1 MTAFDDA
8 PLRGIHWRWTLISG
22 IGDYLDAG
30 AFVGASVSL
39 AIWASTFHI
48 SAGVLS
54 IIAGVNA
61 IAVAVGAFVAGRLG
75 DKFGRKRIYTWDLLV
90 YMLGALLAIFAA
102 NQAMILIGYIIIGLA
117 IGADVP
123 TAWSL
128 IAEFSPRKH
137 RGKLMS
143 ITNIMWYVAAIV
155 ILLLALAFQNMHMT
169 GTRLVWASLFIVA
182 VIGYFLRRTLIESPR
197 WSAIHG
203 AEDKVEEATRQLGG
217 TVATNRV
224 SARSVADSSLK
235 QLFRRKYAKPLLLIV
250 PIYVFW
256 GIPASTYGVFFPYI
270 LKTLGHTST
279 SAAYLLDIGWFA
291 TAIISVLVIFMPL
304 NDRISRR
311 LLYAISAAF
320 CTAAFLILVLFPFT
334 LTTALIN
341 VVLFGFG
348 QGIGLWPLQRI
359 WSTEM
364 FPTEIRNTG
373 QGFIWAAMRF
383 LSGVWA
389 LFLLPLVS
397 KTGISVIAIVMTLM
411 FAYNLVVGSIWGP
424 KTSGQS
430 LEEISGSSV
439 GA

>member
-1 MTAFDDA
+1 MTTFDEA
-8 PLRGIHWRWTLISG
+8 PLRGVHWRWTVISG

-30 AFVGASVSL
+30 AFVAASVSL
-39 AIWASTFHI
+39 AVWAATFHI

-54 IIAGVNA
+54 LIAGLNA
-61 IAVAVGAFVAGRLG
+61 IAVAVGALVAGRLG
-75 DKFGRKRIYTWDLLV
+75 DRFGRKKIYTWDLVL
-90 YMLGALLAIFAA
+90 YMAGALLAVVAV
-102 NQAMILIGYIIIGLA
+102 NQAMVLVGYLIVGLA

-128 IAEFSPRKH
+128 IAEFSPRRH
-137 RGKLMS
+137 RGRLMS

-155 ILLLALAFQNMHMT
+155 ILLLALAFQNLHMT

-197 WSAIHG
+197 WSAMHG
-203 AEDKVEEATRQLGG
+203 DADKVEEAERQLGATG
-217 TVATNRV
+217 ATTV
-224 SARSVADSSLK
+224 DSNPRANASWRR
-235 QLFRRKYAKPLLLIV
+235 LFNRKYAKSLLLIV
-250 PIYVFW
+250 PLYVFW

-279 SAAYLLDIGWFA
+279 TSAYLLDIGWFA
-291 TAIISVLVIFMPL
+291 TAILSVVVVFMPL
-304 NDRISRR
+304 SDRIDRR
-311 LLYAISAAF
+311 ILYGISAAF
-320 CTAAFLILVLFPFT
+320 CTAAFLILAIFPFT

-359 WSTEM
+359 WSTEL

-389 LFLLPLVS
+389 IFLLPLVA

-411 FAYNLVVGSIWGP
+411 FAYNLVVGTIWGP
-424 KTSGQS
+424 KTAGQS
-430 LEEISGSSV
+430 LEQITEA
-439 GA
+439 GAEA